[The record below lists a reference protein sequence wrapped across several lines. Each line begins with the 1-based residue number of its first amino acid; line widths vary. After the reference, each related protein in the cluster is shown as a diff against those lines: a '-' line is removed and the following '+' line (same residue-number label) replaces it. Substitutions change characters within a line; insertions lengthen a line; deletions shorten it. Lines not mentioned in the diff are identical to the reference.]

1 MSEQN
6 IQQPTQIGLLIDE
19 LKSED
24 PKLRLHSI
32 RQIKLIAQAI
42 GIEKTR
48 EELIPFLSSKCSSLK
63 FHRLSKPLNF
73 KTQSLCF
80 LPLDISE
87 DEEIEILITLAKE
100 LGDFEIYVGGTEYVT
115 TLLPTLISLS
125 SFEETSLRVQV
136 ITSIEKLTKNFTPL
150 QFEKIVFPYFQ
161 KLAKKKWFTTR
172 SSACGLLS
180 ILYSQLDET
189 HKAQLRKFWSAF
201 CRDSDVIVR
210 KSASKVFKKML
221 PLLEPDLVK
230 NFAIPLFIDLS
241 NDSQDSIR
249 ILAASNS
256 LSFSQ
261 NLNEIDIIHDIV
273 PVIQTLSI
281 DKSWRFSKP
290 IKPKVIETKILPLFL
305 KLLRDTEPE
314 VRTIIC
320 GKIADFCAL
329 LKQNLNFFKT
339 ILVPTLKELIHDNS
353 EYVRVALADSITK
366 LPPIVGKE
374 ITSENVVPLYL
385 SLLRE
390 ESAKI
395 KLSIISNLNYV
406 TDVLGIELIISLL
419 IPSIIGLVKDNNWR
433 IRLSIISYIPTLAP
447 KLDIRYFNE
456 NFLQFSL
463 NLLLDYVFTIRE
475 AACRNIQEFTR
486 IFGFEWSI
494 KFIFPSLVELSK
506 NENYLFRQ
514 TAISCFSLLIPE
526 YGCEYSKQTIWP
538 ELFRIASDPIPNI
551 RLFLV
556 TNLEKLL
563 EYMDK
568 EVFLETKEKL
578 LLLVEDND
586 IDVIFFAKQLYNK
599 IESKF

>member
-32 RQIKLIAQAI
+32 RQIKSIAQAI

-48 EELIPFLSSKCSSLK
+48 EELIPFLS
-63 FHRLSKPLNF
+63 N
-73 KTQSLCF
+73 
-80 LPLDISE
+80 ISE

-136 ITSIEKLTKNFTPL
+136 ISSIEKLTKNFSPL

-180 ILYSQLDET
+180 ILYSQLVET

-273 PVIQTLSI
+273 PVIQTLST
-281 DKSWRFSKP
+281 DKSWRVRYTISEIICDFSKP

-320 GKIADFCAL
+320 GKISDFCAL

-406 TDVLGIELIISLL
+406 TEVLGIELIISLL

-447 KLDIRYFNE
+447 QLDIGYFNE
-456 NFLQFSL
+456 NFLEFSL

-475 AACRNIQEFTR
+475 AACKNIQDFTR

-514 TAISCFSLLIPE
+514 TAISCFGLLIPE
-526 YGCEYSKQTIWP
+526 YGCEHSKQTIWP
-538 ELFRIASDPIPNI
+538 ELFRMASDPIPNI

-586 IDVIFFAKQLYNK
+586 SDVIFFAKQLYNK